1 MLDRKIRKNHVYCKN
16 TVQLENVKIE
26 KYIKYVFLDSC
37 EEALFQVTLR
47 TKMTLPDTLKPLF
60 E

>member
-1 MLDRKIRKNHVYCKN
+1 MLDRKIRKIMYIAK
-16 TVQLENVKIE
+16 NVKIE

-47 TKMTLPDTLKPLF
+47 TKMTLPDILKPLF